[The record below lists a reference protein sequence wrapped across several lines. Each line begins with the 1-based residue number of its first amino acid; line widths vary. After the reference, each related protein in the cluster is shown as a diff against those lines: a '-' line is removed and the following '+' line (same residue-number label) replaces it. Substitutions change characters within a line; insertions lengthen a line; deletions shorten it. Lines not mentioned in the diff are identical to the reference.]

1 LAALQYADIGMAIKQ
16 ALSDKEKM
24 VRITCIDLLGRSS
37 VSPELMASLL
47 TEVINTKS
55 TEEKQ
60 AALLTLGKLPLDQSR
75 KVLEDQLGKMAKGKL
90 QSDVFIEL
98 SEAIDSS
105 KDAGLMARYKTISAG
120 LSPDTL
126 TAAYAGSLYGG
137 NPEKGVQIFYGDGA
151 AQCIRCHAYNDYGGN
166 AGPRLN
172 GVASR
177 LSREQ
182 LLEAL
187 IKPSARLAPG
197 YGMIT
202 LETKDGK
209 TIAGILQEE
218 TNTSLKVRSGDEPP
232 IIIKKD
238 QLVKRIN
245 GNSAMP
251 EMRYLLNKKEIRD
264 VVGFLA
270 TLKE

>member
-1 LAALQYADIGMAIKQ
+1 MVQL
-16 ALSDKEKM
+16 LS
-24 VRITCIDLLGRSS
+24 V
-37 VSPELMASLL
+37 
-47 TEVINTKS
+47 VINTKTS
-55 TEEKQ
+55 EEKQ
-60 AALLTLGKLPLDQSR
+60 SALLTLGKLPVVHTKKLFEEQLD
-75 KVLEDQLGKMAKGKL
+75 KMARRKL
-90 QSDVFIEL
+90 SPEVYIEL

-105 KDAGLMARYKTISAG
+105 KDAYLISCYKTISGG
-120 LSPDTL
+120 LSADDL
-126 TAAYAGSLYGG
+126 TASYAGSLYGG

-151 AQCIRCHAYNDYGGN
+151 AQCVRCHAYNDYGGN

-209 TIAGILQEE
+209 TLAGILQEE
-218 TNTSLKVRSGDEPP
+218 TNTSLKVSSGDQPAVL
-232 IIIKKD
+232 IKKD
-238 QLVKRIN
+238 QVVKRIN
-245 GNSAMP
+245 GSSGMP
-251 EMRYLLNKKEIRD
+251 EMGLLLNKKEIRD